1 MLPHPSSHWKA
12 DTDFQNNYWCHL
24 SVTSWQM
31 IVFLFCKMVTLKE
44 LIIISKLHLYTF
56 KDVSQKHIFYTSE
69 NDKYGFTHLM
79 FSKCCLYLLKLFHC
93 TAIMKYLILLLY
105 KLSILVSIGWYSHRL
120 QHNHM
125 LKGPMKSFRKIKLN
139 TPTHTC
145 MHTHTHRETGKRH
158 KWIYDCYFHWW
169 NIPYNLVPCL
179 THLLFNSN
187 IPTNKNRHKQEKDMQ
202 DLA

>member
-145 MHTHTHRETGKRH
+145 MHTHTA
-158 KWIYDCYFHWW
+158 Y
-169 NIPYNLVPCL
+169 LS
-179 THLLFNSN
+179 LLFINSQATFSMALLSSR
-187 IPTNKNRHKQEKDMQ
+187 PTTVTFICGGSGVSVGWIRITS
-202 DLA
+202 DLITSVQPWT